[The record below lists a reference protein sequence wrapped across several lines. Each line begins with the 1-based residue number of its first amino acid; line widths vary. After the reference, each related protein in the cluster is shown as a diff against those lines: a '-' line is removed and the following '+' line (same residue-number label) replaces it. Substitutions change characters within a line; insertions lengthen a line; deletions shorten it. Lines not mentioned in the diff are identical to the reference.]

1 MKTSFWHQR
10 QTRRWL
16 YQLALMLGL
25 LALLAWLLS
34 NTLANM
40 KARGIQSG
48 FDFLWANA
56 GFDIG
61 ESMIAFDSSEPY
73 WRAFGVG
80 LLNTLRVSVV
90 GIVFCSILGTMIG
103 VGRVSH
109 NALARGLGY
118 AYTELFR
125 NVPVLLQLLIWYV
138 LLVEFMPDSQSP
150 LHFNDWFYLSKN
162 GFSFPVPVWESS
174 SNSMV
179 WDVPLWFDG
188 EISQGISLTPEFLAI
203 TLGLSFY
210 TSAFVAEVV
219 RAGIVSVP
227 RGQLEAAK
235 SIGLSN
241 WQTTRQ
247 VLLPQAMRVIIP
259 PLTNQYLNLT
269 KNSSLA
275 VAIGY
280 PDLVS
285 ISNTAL
291 NQTGRAVECIALIMA
306 VYLCLSLGTSALMN
320 AFNQRMA
327 IRER

>member
-1 MKTSFWHQR
+1 MNSSFWHQK
-10 QTRRWL
+10 QARRWL
-16 YQLALMLGL
+16 YQLALLLGL
-25 LALLAWLLS
+25 GLLLAWLLS

-73 WRAFGVG
+73 WRAFWVG

-90 GIVFCSILGTMIG
+90 GIAFCTILGTLIG
-103 VGRVSH
+103 VGRVSN
-109 NALARGLGY
+109 NALARGMGY

-162 GFSFPVPVWESS
+162 GISFPIPVWDASVPGL
-174 SNSMV
+174 V
-179 WDVPLWFDG
+179 WDVPVWLDG
-188 EISQGISLTPEFLAI
+188 EITQGISLTPEFLAI